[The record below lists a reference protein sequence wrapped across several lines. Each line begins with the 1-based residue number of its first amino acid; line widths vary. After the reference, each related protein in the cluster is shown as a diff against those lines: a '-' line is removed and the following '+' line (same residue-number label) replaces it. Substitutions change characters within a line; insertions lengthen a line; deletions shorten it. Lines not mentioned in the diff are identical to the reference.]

1 MWTVAKIK
9 IKNLNTFKKDLSEK
23 IGNDIKFYHPKI
35 EYYKYFG
42 NKVKRFEK
50 LILENYILCYH
61 EKFKKTSFVN
71 ELKFLKGLEYFL
83 KGYNQNQNQNNII
96 KFIEY
101 CKTFENE
108 KGYLTQSFF
117 KSIITKRAKFI
128 SGPFTNMIFEII
140 EKQKNK
146 LKILVGSIVT
156 TISDR
161 GNNLY
166 RPI

>member
-42 NKVKRFEK
+42 DKVKRFEK
-50 LILENYILCYH
+50 LILENYIFCYH

-71 ELKFLKGLEYFL
+71 EVKFLKGLEYFL
-83 KGYNQNQNQNNII
+83 KGYNQNQNNII
-96 KFIEY
+96 KFIKY

-117 KSIITKRAKFI
+117 KTFH
-128 SGPFTNMIFEII
+128 F
-140 EKQKNK
+140 
-146 LKILVGSIVT
+146 
-156 TISDR
+156 D
-161 GNNLY
+161 
-166 RPI
+166 